1 MSANDYY
8 RDAPHEGHHDA
19 PPRRDDYEPR
29 ERGDG
34 DRPDFYSHEGGGER
48 GHGGHKQEGGE
59 HDRGLIGTL
68 AGGAAGAFGGHAL
81 GGRAGHGTAGTILG
95 AVAGAFAGHETEEK
109 VEEWKEE
116 RKEKKQEHRY
126 EEDERRHERDDY
138 RRHDEPHYG
147 GGGPPPGGPGYGQGP
162 PPPGGYGQGPPRGGG
177 DEVQVTVQPGDT
189 LRGIAARFD
198 GVSLEDILRH
208 NQIQNPDLIYPGQ
221 VINVPAR
228 HGGGGG
234 GW

>member
-19 PPRRDDYEPR
+19 PPRRDDYEPN
-29 ERGDG
+29 ERRDG
-34 DRPDFYSHEGGGER
+34 GRPDFYSHEGGGER
-48 GHGGHKQEGGE
+48 GASEHRQEGGE
-59 HDRGLIGTL
+59 HDRGLMGTL

-81 GGRAGHGTAGTILG
+81 GGRAGHGTVGTILG

-109 VEEWKEE
+109 VDEWREE

-126 EEDERRHERDDY
+126 EEDGRRH
-138 RRHDEPHYG
+138 
-147 GGGPPPGGPGYGQGP
+147 GGPGYGQGP
-162 PPPGGYGQGPPRGGG
+162 PPPPPPGNYGQGPPRGGG

-189 LRGIAARFD
+189 LRGIAARFE
-198 GVSLEDILRH
+198 GVSLEDLLRH
-208 NQIQNPDLIYPGQ
+208 NQIQNPDMIYPGQ

-234 GW
+234 GGGW